1 MVECFDYLK
10 NHIYNH
16 ISNARNKNT
25 WKFSIAKYV
34 YRVRSGV
41 ETASKIFSL
50 KAKLQTRLVTLPI
63 KFLEIPKPICTI
75 QVLCFQPVQDSCIRL
90 IVSIHWPFSRVTKH
104 GLHLVPRPNV
114 VHTFT
119 RADVHVVTLGLYIH
133 VKTGAFFVVFRLLAS
148 PRLLIFHSRNYGT
161 WSCFFHV
168 DSYVHDDV
176 LG

>member
-1 MVECFDYLK
+1 MFRLFK

-34 YRVRSGV
+34 YRVGSGV
-41 ETASKIFSL
+41 ETASRIFSL
-50 KAKLQTRLVTLPI
+50 KAKFQTRLQVTLPI

-75 QVLCFQPVQDSCIRL
+75 QVLCFQPVHDSCVRL

-114 VHTFT
+114 VHTLYSCGRTCSYAWALYT
-119 RADVHVVTLGLYIH
+119 RKDWSVLLRFQAPRVSPTS
-133 VKTGAFFVVFRLLAS
+133 RLS
-148 PRLLIFHSRNYGT
+148 FP
-161 WSCFFHV
+161 
-168 DSYVHDDV
+168 
-176 LG
+176 